1 MTSSDLVTAIVVFVI
16 FGSVTSL
23 IAYGLTLSVR
33 YRRRVLQNQERMAAL
48 EKGTPLPEL
57 IEEQMAPWS
66 GRIYLLRGMM
76 WLFSGVAIV
85 VFLSVMAA
93 YSRQNPGME
102 SRLYRAQELRRLGA
116 TDDADPGG
124 GEGTVSP
131 AARRRGVSGIGADR
145 NRLGLPDLLQ
155 GGGKTIAPG
164 RPRLGIELVRIS
176 HDPPGGVA
184 HAPTR
189 AVSRLSRHQ
198 PRIPT

>member
-1 MTSSDLVTAIVVFVI
+1 MTSSDLVTAFVVFVI

-116 TDDADPGG
+116 TDDEIREAEKEPFRPLP
-124 GEGTVSP
+124 EGVAFLGLVP
-131 AARRRGVSGIGADR
+131 IGIGLAY
-145 NRLGLPDLLQ
+145 LIYYKVEGKQSLPD
-155 GGGKTIAPG
+155 G
-164 RPRLGIELVRIS
+164 RGSES
-176 HDPPGGVA
+176 
-184 HAPTR
+184 
-189 AVSRLSRHQ
+189 S
-198 PRIPT
+198 